1 MARTGGNIITGLALA
16 VMLLAAASI
25 GAMAAGGGHGG
36 GGADQGHGTAPQTEA
51 KSALSP
57 ERKLMPK
64 LPPDIREDY
73 QKYCY
78 NIADAARDARYAR
91 QKRQILE
98 MERRLE
104 KLLRKLEK
112 KREEYETWV
121 MRRKEITDRM
131 TRAMLDVYAKM
142 EPEAAA
148 AQIAQMEYAVAV
160 AILTGLKPQKASAIL
175 TEMDPKKAGRL
186 VNAIVGVVAEATPQV
201 AGETN

>member
-1 MARTGGNIITGLALA
+1 MAWTGGNIIWGPALA
-16 VMLLAAASI
+16 AMLLTAAST

-36 GGADQGHGTAPQTEA
+36 GGADQGHGNAPQTEA

-98 MERRLE
+98 MEKRLE
-104 KLLRKLEK
+104 KLLRQLEK

-186 VNAIVGVVAEATPQV
+186 VNAIVGVVAEAAPQV

>member
-1 MARTGGNIITGLALA
+1 MARTDGNIITGLALA
-16 VMLLAAASI
+16 AMLLAAFSA
-25 GAMAAGGGHGG
+25 GAAAAGGGHGG
-36 GGADQGHGTAPQTEA
+36 GGGGQEHRTAPGA
-51 KSALSP
+51 KAEHAASP

-91 QKRQILE
+91 QKRQIRE
-98 MERRLE
+98 MEKRLE

-186 VNAIVGVVAEATPQV
+186 VNAIVGVVAEATPQM

>member
-1 MARTGGNIITGLALA
+1 MARTGRDIMTGLALA
-16 VMLLAAASI
+16 AMLLAAFSAS
-25 GAMAAGGGHGG
+25 AVAAGGGHGG
-36 GGADQGHGTAPQTEA
+36 GGGRQEHATAPAAPGEHA
-51 KSALSP
+51 VSP
-57 ERKLMPK
+57 EKKLMPK

-91 QKRQILE
+91 QKRQIRE
-98 MERRLE
+98 MEKRLQ
-104 KLLRKLEK
+104 KLLQKLEK
-112 KREEYETWV
+112 KRAEYETWV

-175 TEMDPKKAGRL
+175 TEMDPKKAGRI
-186 VNAIVGVVAEATPQV
+186 VNAIVGVVAEATPQ
-201 AGETN
+201 AARETN

>member
-1 MARTGGNIITGLALA
+1 MERAERRIGTGLALA
-16 VMLLAAASI
+16 AMLLAASSTV
-25 GAMAAGGGHGG
+25 AAAGGHGG
-36 GGADQGHGTAPQTEA
+36 GGGRQKHAAAPEAAAGHP
-51 KSALSP
+51 LSP
-57 ERKLMPK
+57 EQKLMPK

-78 NIADAARDARYAR
+78 NISDAALDARYAR
-91 QKRQILE
+91 QKRQIRE
-98 MERRLE
+98 MEKRLRE
-104 KLLRKLEK
+104 LLQKLEK
-112 KREEYETWV
+112 KKKEYETWV

-131 TRAMLDVYAKM
+131 TRSMLDVYAKM

-186 VNAIVGVVAEATPQV
+186 VNAIVGVVAEATPQM

>member
-1 MARTGGNIITGLALA
+1 MARTGGNIMTGAALVFMLLAVSPALA
-16 VMLLAAASI
+16 VAA
-25 GAMAAGGGHGG
+25 GGHGG
-36 GGADQGHGTAPQTEA
+36 EDGRQERAAAPAAATEHA
-51 KSALSP
+51 VSP

-91 QKRQILE
+91 QKQQIRE
-98 MERRLE
+98 MEKDLE

-112 KREEYETWV
+112 KRAEYETWV

-186 VNAIVGVVAEATPQV
+186 VNAIVGVVAEATPQM

>member
-1 MARTGGNIITGLALA
+1 MTGLALA
-16 VMLLAAASI
+16 AMLLAAPS
-25 GAMAAGGGHGG
+25 AAVAAGGHGG
-36 GGADQGHGTAPQTEA
+36 GGGQAGHAAAPGTEA
-51 KSALSP
+51 GTGHAAGP

-78 NIADAARDARYAR
+78 NISDAARDARYAR
-91 QKRQILE
+91 QKRQIHE
-98 MERRLE
+98 MEKRLE
-104 KLLRKLEK
+104 KLLHKLER
-112 KREEYETWV
+112 KRKEYETWV

-131 TRAMLDVYAKM
+131 TRSMLDVYAKM

-186 VNAIVGVVAEATPQV
+186 VNAIVGVVAEAAPRM